1 MEITYE
7 KALAEAFAVIMK
19 LEFSD
24 IQKIPD
30 EFLNTLKNNMDQ
42 EYYTTLDID
51 EEYIDNNLSEDT
63 KGILGL
69 VYRDYLTDESERKE
83 LVEGENKSEEEYQE
97 VLRDMFQSDLVF
109 KNNDTNE
116 EKKEVKQEVRMIKQ
130 EELKWYE
137 KLKIKIKK
145 ALGIK

>member
-42 EYYTTLDID
+42 EYYTTLNID

-83 LVEGENKSEEEYQE
+83 LVECENKSEEEYQE

-109 KNNDTNE
+109 KNNDINE

>member
-30 EFLNTLKNNMDQ
+30 EFLNTLKNNIDQ
-42 EYYTTLDID
+42 EYYTTLNID

>member
-42 EYYTTLDID
+42 EYYTTLTID

-83 LVEGENKSEEEYQE
+83 LVESENKSEEEYQE

>member
-24 IQKIPD
+24 IDKIPD
-30 EFLNTLKNNMDQ
+30 NFLNTLKNNMDQ
-42 EYYTTLDID
+42 EYYATLEID
-51 EEYIDNNLSEDT
+51 EEYIDNKLSEDT

-69 VYRDYLTDESERKE
+69 VYRDYLVDETEKE
-83 LVEGENKSEEEYQE
+83 TLINNENKSEEEYQE
-97 VLRDMFQSDLVF
+97 VLREMFNSDLVF
-109 KNNDTNE
+109 KND
-116 EKKEVKQEVRMIKQ
+116 KKDEDKDEIKEEVKLIKR

-137 KLKIKIKK
+137 KLRIKIKK
-145 ALGIK
+145 VLGFK

>member
-42 EYYTTLDID
+42 EYYTTLNID

-83 LVEGENKSEEEYQE
+83 LVEGENKSKEEYQE

>member
-7 KALAEAFAVIMK
+7 KALAEAFAVIMT

-42 EYYTTLDID
+42 EYYTTLNID

>member
-42 EYYTTLDID
+42 DYYTTLNID